1 MRSQLPRTHAP
12 RTLPARPSLRH
23 LKLEA
28 KRRLAAG
35 EFVTLHAA
43 QTAIAREHGL
53 SSWARLKQA
62 CTSGSHALA
71 HLLWVAERF
80 SGAGR
85 PGWTAPG
92 EDELRQHFDDRF
104 LAAIAPGTL
113 AEQASQTGLRG
124 ELVVIS
130 QAPLE
135 AQVELAGVRLVAA
148 ADAAPPHRLTGLRGF
163 PLGDRVTDPRVKDP
177 PPARTLGDP
186 PDGIAAV
193 AEQARAELGVPAL
206 LLAGGDPGRAP
217 WAVATGHADLDR
229 SEPLQPGS
237 LFPVPGLTGLVT
249 GTAVLRLAADGLLG
263 LDDPA
268 NRHLRAVRL
277 EDDAVTVGELLS
289 HSGGVGNPEEYA
301 ADSVPDLAALMG
313 PVIGCDGPRGTVR
326 ASNGGYGVLGQ
337 LIADVTGLPF
347 ARAAEELVLQS
358 LGMRDSQFPAKAAD
372 IAPNAV
378 TGYTLTPDG
387 AFEALPARVSTV
399 QAIAGLWSTGA
410 DLVRLGT
417 GWPSLL
423 PAALTRAALTRQAGP
438 GPRGLDVGF
447 GWLLDGETA
456 AYGGAGFEA
465 VAMLRSRVRDLRTH
479 VVLASRAVIVEPA
492 DDALRRAWLT
502 GGAA

>member
-1 MRSQLPRTHAP
+1 M
-12 RTLPARPSLRH
+12 
-23 LKLEA
+23 
-28 KRRLAAG
+28 
-35 EFVTLHAA
+35 
-43 QTAIAREHGL
+43 
-53 SSWARLKQA
+53 
-62 CTSGSHALA
+62 
-71 HLLWVAERF
+71 AERF

-113 AEQASQTGLRG
+113 AEQASQMGLRG

-135 AQVELAGVRLVAA
+135 VQVELAGLRLMAA

-186 PDGIAAV
+186 PDGIAAI

-229 SEPLQPGS
+229 SEPLEPGS

-289 HSGGVGNPEEYA
+289 HSGGVGNPEEYS
-301 ADSVPDLAALMG
+301 ADSVADLAALMG

-337 LIADVTGLPF
+337 LIADVTGLPY
-347 ARAAEELVLQS
+347 AHAAEEP
-358 LGMRDSQFPAKAAD
+358 GPRAARD
-372 IAPNAV
+372 
-378 TGYTLTPDG
+378 
-387 AFEALPARVSTV
+387 
-399 QAIAGLWSTGA
+399 AGLAVPGEGGGHRPERGHRLHADRGRRLRGPPGAGVHRAGDRRALVHRA

-479 VVLASRAVIVEPA
+479 VVLASRAVTVEPA
-492 DDALRRAWLT
+492 DDRLRRAWLT

>member
-1 MRSQLPRTHAP
+1 MRSQVP
-12 RTLPARPSLRH
+12 RTLPDRPSLRH

-35 EFVTLHAA
+35 EFVTLHDA

-62 CTSGSHALA
+62 CTFGSYALA

-85 PGWTAPG
+85 PDWTAPG
-92 EDELRQHFDDRF
+92 EDELGQHFDDRF
-104 LAAIAPGTL
+104 LAAIPPGTL

-130 QAPLE
+130 QAPFE
-135 AQVELAGVRLVAA
+135 AQVDLAGLRLVAA
-148 ADAAPPHRLTGLRGF
+148 ADAAPPHRLIGLRGF

-177 PPARTLGDP
+177 RPARIHGDP
-186 PDGIAAV
+186 PDGIAAI
-193 AEQARAELGVPAL
+193 AERARAELGLPAL

-249 GTAVLRLAADGLLG
+249 GTAVLRLAADGRLG

-277 EDDAVTVGELLS
+277 EDDAVTVRELLS
-289 HSGGVGNPEEYA
+289 HSGGVGDPEEYS

-313 PVIGCDGPRGTVR
+313 PVIGCDGSRGTVS

-347 ARAAEELVLQS
+347 ALAAEELVLQS

-372 IAPNAV
+372 ILPNAV
-378 TGYTLTPDG
+378 TGYTLTPDD
-387 AFEALPARVSTV
+387 AFEAFPARVPTV
-399 QAIAGLWSTGA
+399 QAIAGLWSTGT

-423 PAALTRAALTRQAGP
+423 PTALTRAALTRQAGS

-456 AYGGAGFEA
+456 VYGGAGFEA

-479 VVLASRAVIVEPA
+479 VVLASRAVTVEPA
-492 DDALRRAWLT
+492 DDRLRRAWLT

>member
-1 MRSQLPRTHAP
+1 MGSQLPRA
-12 RTLPARPSLRH
+12 LPVRPSLRY

-35 EFVTLHAA
+35 EFGTLHDA

-53 SSWARLKQA
+53 SSWPRLKQA

-92 EDELRQHFDDRF
+92 EDELRQHFDDQF
-104 LAAIAPGTL
+104 LAAITPGTL
-113 AEQASQTGLRG
+113 AEQASQAGLRG
-124 ELVVIS
+124 DLTVIS

-135 AQVELAGVRLVAA
+135 AQVELAGLRLMAT
-148 ADAAPPHRLTGLRGF
+148 ADTAPPHRLTGLRGF

-177 PPARTLGDP
+177 TPTRTLGDP

-193 AEQARAELGVPAL
+193 ADRARVELGVPAL
-206 LLAGGDPGRAP
+206 LLAGGDPGRAS
-217 WAVATGHADLDR
+217 WTVATGQADLDR

-268 NRHLRAVRL
+268 NRYLRAVRL
-277 EDDAVTVGELLS
+277 EDD
-289 HSGGVGNPEEYA
+289 
-301 ADSVPDLAALMG
+301 
-313 PVIGCDGPRGTVR
+313 
-326 ASNGGYGVLGQ
+326 
-337 LIADVTGLPF
+337 
-347 ARAAEELVLQS
+347 
-358 LGMRDSQFPAKAAD
+358 
-372 IAPNAV
+372 AV

-423 PAALTRAALTRQAGP
+423 PAALTRAALTRQAGS

-447 GWLLDGETA
+447 GWLLDGETVV
-456 AYGGAGFEA
+456 YGGAGFEA
-465 VAMLRSRVRDLRTH
+465 VAMLRSRVRDLRTQ
-479 VVLASRAVIVEPA
+479 VVLASRAVIVEA
-492 DDALRRAWLT
+492 VDDGLRRAWLT
-502 GGAA
+502 GGAT